1 MKSHAEIFPI
11 EKMAKVLEAS
21 KSAYYAYLHHKPS
34 ARDIENE
41 ELLNKIKQVH
51 AKSRF
56 NYGSPKIHA
65 QLQREGAKCSRPRV
79 ARLMR
84 KASICSKTRKAWKST
99 TKVNKSAI
107 AAPNQLNQNFRVDA
121 PNKVWVSD
129 ITYVPTQEGWLYVSV
144 SLDLFSRKVIGLSM
158 DSSLHTP
165 IVMKTLNQAFIHRQP
180 GNGLMHHSDKGCQ
193 YTSDDFKGLMKKRNV
208 ELSMSGAGDCYDNA
222 VAESFFHLLK
232 TEHVNLCTFRTRE
245 EAKNSI
251 FEYIEVFYNRERI
264 HATLGY
270 LSPVEYETLWSN
282 RQFSYS

>member
-1 MKSHAEIFPI
+1 MKSHVEIFSV
-11 EKMAKVLEAS
+11 EKMAKTLQVS
-21 KSAYYAYLHHKPS
+21 KSAYYAYLHQKPS
-34 ARDIENE
+34 TRTLENQ
-41 ELLNKIKQVH
+41 ELLSKIKQVH
-51 AKSRF
+51 AKSRC

-65 QLQREGAKCSRPRV
+65 ELKRIGIRCSRPRV

-84 KASICSKTRKAWKST
+84 KASISSKIRKAWKRT

-107 AAPNQLNQNFRVDA
+107 AAPNRLQQNFKVDA

-144 SLDLFSRKVIGLSM
+144 SLDLFSRKVVGLGM

-165 IVMKTLNQAFIHRQP
+165 IVMKTLEQAFAHRRP
-180 GNGLMHHSDKGCQ
+180 GEGLMHHSDKGCQ
-193 YTSDDFKGLMKKRNV
+193 YTSDDFKNLMQQEKV
-208 ELSMSGAGDCYDNA
+208 ELSMSSTGHCYDNA
-222 VAESFFHLLK
+222 VAESFFHVLK

-251 FEYIEVFYNRERI
+251 FEYVEVFYNRERI

-270 LSPVEYETLWSN
+270 LSPVEYEMLWSN
-282 RQFSYS
+282 KQFSYS